1 MIMQSRPIRV
11 LLINDDEDDYIVVRD
26 LLSDLSSMEFILK
39 WVSGY
44 EAALDAILSS
54 EFDVCL
60 LDYRIKDRNGLE
72 LMQEAASRGAM
83 TPIVFLTSQRGY
95 DQGLEAM
102 SKGAADWL
110 ASLDSHVSF
119 FT

>member
-1 MIMQSRPIRV
+1 MQIHPIRV
-11 LLINDDEDDYIVVRD
+11 LLIDDDKNDYIMVRN
-26 LLSDLSSMEFILK
+26 LLSDLYSIEFILK
-39 WVSGY
+39 WVSDY
-44 EAALDAILSS
+44 RAALDAILSG

-60 LDYRIKDRNGLE
+60 MDDRLKGRSGLE